1 MPSRY
6 SRIVESDRVSL
17 DCLFGALH
25 DMSSIA
31 VNRKSPLDLLTES
44 LSASVHQCY
53 YHHSHLNLSEQQRC
67 NLLLGP
73 PLELASLTS
82 CTCDAAV

>member
-1 MPSRY
+1 MPVTAHFCYLCRGRTSSAMVRIVPSRY

-31 VNRKSPLDLLTES
+31 VNRKSALDLLTES
-44 LSASVHQCY
+44 LSASV
-53 YHHSHLNLSEQQRC
+53 
-67 NLLLGP
+67 P
-73 PLELASLTS
+73 TITAI
-82 CTCDAAV
+82 